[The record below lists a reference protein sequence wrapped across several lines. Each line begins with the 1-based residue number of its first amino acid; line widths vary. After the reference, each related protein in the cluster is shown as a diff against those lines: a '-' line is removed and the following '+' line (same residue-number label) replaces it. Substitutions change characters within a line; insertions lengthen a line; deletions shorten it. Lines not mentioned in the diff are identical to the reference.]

1 MVIKGIETSVAHFSD
16 TLKEILEKRESEKI
30 LNKERFD
37 MDGTRQ
43 CDV

>member
-16 TLKEILEKRESEKI
+16 TLKEILERFKKGL

-37 MDGTRQ
+37 IENKTMW
-43 CDV
+43 CLM